1 MKFFLKC
8 NQNCLKNAGNP
19 RDMRRFQVAISQ
31 TVSIDMGTVLA
42 TSDNMFVHNNSK
54 HGRRTRRLDPSES
67 ASSASISSGLGGV
80 MTTSGGANSSGNST
94 MSSSSSSSSTS
105 STPVGGSASLPV
117 IKAVCPSEGTCA
129 GGITV
134 VVVGDHFF
142 EGLQVVFGGMLV
154 WAEFV
159 TSHALK
165 LQLPPRHAGSCDITL
180 SFKGKQFCRDL
191 PGKFI
196 YTRIYLLSLSLSY
209 NRLAC
214 QYLNAVLFF
223 NLSSLGH
230 ID

>member
-31 TVSIDMGTVLA
+31 TVSIDMNTVLA

-54 HGRRTRRLDPSES
+54 HGRRTRRMDASDS
-67 ASSASISSGLGGV
+67 ASSISMLP
-80 MTTSGGANSSGNST
+80 
-94 MSSSSSSSSTS
+94 SSSSSSSSQPSCANSSSSSTTS
-105 STPVGGSASLPV
+105 SSSSSSSQQPV
-117 IKAVCPSEGTCA
+117 IKAICPSEGPTS
-129 GGITV
+129 GGVTV

-142 EGLQVVFGGMLV
+142 EGLQVVFGGILV

-165 LQLPPRHAGSCDITL
+165 LQLPARHAGACDITL

-196 YTRIYLLSLSLSY
+196 YTGKYLVNIFTCVSESIK
-209 NRLAC
+209 
-214 QYLNAVLFF
+214 
-223 NLSSLGH
+223 LG
-230 ID
+230 ITNPDYY

>member
-31 TVSIDMGTVLA
+31 TVAIDMNTVLA

-54 HGRRTRRLDPSES
+54 HGRRTRRIDPSD
-67 ASSASISSGLGGV
+67 SSSSISMVGLPG
-80 MTTSGGANSSGNST
+80 TSAANSSGSSAVSSASL
-94 MSSSSSSSSTS
+94 SSSSSSSSTS
-105 STPVGGSASLPV
+105 SSQQPV
-117 IKAVCPSEGTCA
+117 IKAVCPSEGPTS
-129 GGITV
+129 GGCTV

-142 EGLQVVFGGMLV
+142 DGLQVVFGGMPV

-165 LQLPPRHAGSCDITL
+165 LQLPTRHAGGACDVTL
-180 SFKGKQFCRDL
+180 TFKGKQFCRDM

-196 YTRIYLLSLSLSY
+196 YTR
-209 NRLAC
+209 N
-214 QYLNAVLFF
+214 
-223 NLSSLGH
+223 
-230 ID
+230 

>member
-31 TVSIDMGTVLA
+31 TVAVDMSTVLA

-54 HGRRTRRLDPSES
+54 HGRRTRRVDPSD
-67 ASSASISSGLGGV
+67 SSSSISGMLP
-80 MTTSGGANSSGNST
+80 
-94 MSSSSSSSSTS
+94 SSSSSSSSHVANSSGS
-105 STPVGGSASLPV
+105 STTSTGSSGSSQQPV
-117 IKAVCPSEGTCA
+117 IKAVCPSEGSTS
-129 GGITV
+129 GGCTV
-134 VVVGDHFF
+134 VIVGDHFF

-165 LQLPPRHAGSCDITL
+165 LQLPPRHAGACDVTL

-196 YTRIYLLSLSLSY
+196 YTRK
-209 NRLAC
+209 
-214 QYLNAVLFF
+214 F
-223 NLSSLGH
+223 
-230 ID
+230 